1 LAFPEVPVLHR
12 EDCPPVA
19 VIRIDHG
26 KVNALDA
33 DLVTTLTEAL
43 AEAERDASCKALV
56 LTGTGSAFSAGVDLF
71 KMLGGGDAYLER
83 FFGALVTWFHR
94 LFLFPKPVVA
104 AINGHAIAGGCV
116 MACASD
122 YRIMAE
128 GPGKIGIP
136 ELQVGVPFPVVSIE
150 ILRFAVSTPHL
161 RELIYLGRTYPTD
174 EALDRGLV
182 DEVAPVGELLERAIE
197 TAARMGDMPA
207 ARFGITKRQL
217 RQPALDRVERHSA
230 DTDPTV
236 LASWKSP
243 ETHAAMRAYLEAT
256 LGRR

>member
-1 LAFPEVPVLHR
+1 VLHR
-12 EDCPPVA
+12 EDRPPVA
-19 VIRIDHG
+19 VLRIDHG
-26 KVNALDA
+26 KVNALDV
-33 DLVTTLTEAL
+33 DLVTALTKAL

-71 KMLGGGDAYLER
+71 KMLDGGDTYIER
-83 FFGALVTWFHR
+83 FFDALVTWFHR

-128 GPGKIGIP
+128 GSGKIGIP
-136 ELQVGVPFPVVSIE
+136 ELQVGVPFPVVAIE

-161 RELIYLGRTYPTD
+161 RELIYLGRTYPTAS
-174 EALDRGLV
+174 ALARGLV
-182 DEVAPVGELLERAIE
+182 DETAPAADLLGRAVE

-217 RQPALDRVERHSA
+217 RQPALDRVERHAPS
-230 DTDPTV
+230 TDPNV
-236 LASWKSP
+236 LTSWKAP